1 MLTLDGG
8 TQINS
13 RSGTLTVE
21 STGELPVTGSG
32 ATLDGVIVDDDN
44 TGTTPVGIDVVSAA
58 DAGRRHADLGGL
70 GGGTLTVETGGEITV
85 NGSGATLDG
94 VQVSDLNT
102 GVGIDVVA
110 TLTLNDGTV
119 ISGGGNLTVDSAGQ
133 LDITAGTSADG
144 ATGGRGDAGRHHRHR
159 QQHHQRRH

>member
-1 MLTLDGG
+1 MWCRRLTLDGG
-8 TQINS
+8 TQI
-13 RSGTLTVE
+13 
-21 STGELPVTGSG
+21 
-32 ATLDGVIVDDDN
+32 
-44 TGTTPVGIDVVSAA
+44 
-58 DAGRRHADLGGL
+58 LGGL

-102 GVGIDVVA
+102 GVGIDVVT

-144 ATGGRGDAGRHHRHR
+144 ATAGGATLDGIVVTDSNTTSAGIDVASGALLTLDGGTQINGSAAR
-159 QQHHQRRH
+159 